1 MYTPSYKTS
10 DIKTNITI
18 TSTDNTLPLDTLI
31 QVKELTSGEE
41 YDKIIKILN
50 TTNNDMFDLK
60 LFSNSTNKY
69 ITKLNDGSFEV
80 RIPIKD
86 ELKDKDLVVFYVN
99 DNGEKE
105 EYEVKVENGEAVFNT
120 NHFSIYTLA
129 ERTSTI
135 QEIENPQTGDKII
148 TYILI
153 GFISMI
159 ALIGCTL
166 YLKKNHK

>member
-1 MYTPSYKTS
+1 
-10 DIKTNITI
+10 
-18 TSTDNTLPLDTLI
+18 
-31 QVKELTSGEE
+31 
-41 YDKIIKILN
+41 
-50 TTNNDMFDLK
+50 MFDLK

-86 ELKDKDLVVFYVN
+86 ELKDKDLVVYYVN
-99 DNGEKE
+99 NNSEKE

-135 QEIENPQTGDKII
+135 QKIENPQTGDNII

-153 GFISMI
+153 GSISMI